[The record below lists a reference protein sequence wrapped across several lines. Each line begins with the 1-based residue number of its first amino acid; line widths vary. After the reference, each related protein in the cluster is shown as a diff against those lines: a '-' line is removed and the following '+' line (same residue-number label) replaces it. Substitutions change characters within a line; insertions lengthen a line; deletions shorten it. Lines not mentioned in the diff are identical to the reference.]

1 MVTELLTPQERELDR
16 VLAWRKERLLALGV
30 IEHRADKLAPTDV
43 DLHELERLIAGGCPP
58 EIAVRI
64 LEP

>member
-30 IEHRADKLAPTDV
+30 FEHRADQLAPTDV
-43 DLHELERLIAGGCPP
+43 DLHELKRLIAGGCPP

-64 LEP
+64 LAP